1 MPAIYQLRR
10 YAMNAAEWDEWARD
24 LGLLFL
30 RVSGGLFLLWV
41 HGLPK
46 LLDYSAQLQQIED
59 PFHLGANLTLILAIF
74 AEVLCPLLIVAGVLV
89 RLACLPILCV
99 LLVALLIVHPQWSLF
114 EGQFGWL
121 LLIVFTSI
129 LIAGPGRLA
138 LNDRFAGVFR
148 YA

>member
-1 MPAIYQLRR
+1 
-10 YAMNAAEWDEWARD
+10 MNASQREERSRD

-46 LLDYSAQLQQIED
+46 LLDFTAQLQLIED
-59 PFHLGANLTLILAIF
+59 PFHLGSHLTLILAIF
-74 AEVLCPLLIVAGVLV
+74 AEVLCPLLIVAGLLA
-89 RLACLPILCV
+89 RLACVPILFV
-99 LLVALLIVHPQWSLF
+99 LLVALLVVHPQWSVA

-121 LLIVFTSI
+121 LLILFTTV
-129 LIAGPGRLA
+129 LIAGPGRLVIPVR
-138 LNDRFAGVFR
+138 LPGVLR

>member
-1 MPAIYQLRR
+1 
-10 YAMNAAEWDEWARD
+10 MNALQRDERARD
-24 LGLLFL
+24 AGLLFL

-46 LLDYSAQLQQIED
+46 LLDFSAQLQLIED
-59 PFHLGANLTLILAIF
+59 PFHLGSHLTLMLAIF
-74 AEVLCPLLIVAGVLV
+74 AEVVCPLLIVAGVLA
-89 RLACLPILCV
+89 RLACVPILFV
-99 LLVALLIVHPQWSLF
+99 LLVALLVVHPQWSVA

-121 LLIVFTSI
+121 LLILFATV

-138 LNDRFAGVFR
+138 LNVRLPGVLR

>member
-1 MPAIYQLRR
+1 
-10 YAMNAAEWDEWARD
+10 MNASQREERSRD

-46 LLDYSAQLQQIED
+46 LLDFTAQLQLIED
-59 PFHLGANLTLILAIF
+59 PFHLGSHLTLILAIF
-74 AEVLCPLLIVAGVLV
+74 AEVLCPLLIVAGLLA
-89 RLACLPILCV
+89 RLACVPILFV
-99 LLVALLIVHPQWSLF
+99 LLVALLVVHPQWSVA

-121 LLIVFTSI
+121 LLIVFTTV

-138 LNDRFAGVFR
+138 ISVRLPGVLR

>member
-1 MPAIYQLRR
+1 
-10 YAMNAAEWDEWARD
+10 MNASRWDQRAQD
-24 LGLLFL
+24 FGLFFL

-46 LLDYSAQLQQIED
+46 LLNYSTQLQTIED
-59 PFHLGANLTLILAIF
+59 PFHLGANVTLMLAIF
-74 AEVLCPLLIVAGVLV
+74 AEVLCPLLIVAGVFV

-99 LLVALLIVHPQWSLF
+99 LLIALLIVHPQWSLD

-121 LLIVFTSI
+121 LMMLFTSL

-138 LNDRFAGVFR
+138 LNVRFPGVLR

>member
-1 MPAIYQLRR
+1 
-10 YAMNAAEWDEWARD
+10 MNASQREERSRD

-46 LLDYSAQLQQIED
+46 LLDFTAQLQLIED
-59 PFHLGANLTLILAIF
+59 PFHLGAHLTLILAIF
-74 AEVLCPLLIVAGVLV
+74 AEVLCPLLIVAGLLA
-89 RLACLPILCV
+89 RLACVPILFV
-99 LLVALLIVHPQWSLF
+99 LLVALLVVHPQWSVA

-121 LLIVFTSI
+121 LLILFTTV
-129 LIAGPGRLA
+129 LIAGPGRLVIPVR
-138 LNDRFAGVFR
+138 LPGVLR

>member
-1 MPAIYQLRR
+1 
-10 YAMNAAEWDEWARD
+10 MNASQRDEQARD
-24 LGLLFL
+24 VGLLFL

-46 LLDYSAQLQQIED
+46 LLDFNAQLQLIED
-59 PFHLGANLTLILAIF
+59 PFHLGADLTLSLAIF

-89 RLACLPILCV
+89 RLACLPILFV
-99 LLVALLIVHPQWSLF
+99 LLVALLIVHPQWSVA

-121 LLIVFTSI
+121 LLILFTSVF
-129 LIAGPGRLA
+129 IAGPGRLA
-138 LNDRFAGVFR
+138 LNVRLPGVLR